1 MVGQAVEQGV
11 DGRETVELVFGQ
23 LFEHSGHIARIGDQ
37 DVAAAHPHAQHH
49 VAVKTEDVVQR
60 QGADGD
66 DLFTRRHLFERRLVP
81 GFGLDHVGHQVAV
94 QQHSTLR
101 HTGGATGVLQHSD
114 VVECQRHRLEA
125 AFGTARNRVVELDR
139 FGQAVGGHHLLD
151 VAHHVVHQ
159 RTLEQ
164 PELVT
169 HGTHHHV
176 FDGGVGQHLLQR
188 VGKVLDDDD
197 GFGARVLE
205 LVLQLTRGVQR
216 VDVHHHITGPQNGS
230 HRHRVL
236 RHVGQHDRNAVA
248 FGQAQALQVHT
259 HRAAQ
264 AVGLGVGDLL
274 AHEAVGHALGVFLE
288 ALFHQR
294 HE

>member
-1 MVGQAVEQGV
+1 M
-11 DGRETVELVFGQ
+11 FGQ
-23 LFEHSGHIARIGDQ
+23 LFEHRRHIARIGDQ
-37 DVAAAHPHAQHH
+37 DVAATHTHTQHH

-81 GFGLDHVGHQVAV
+81 GLGLDHVGHQVAV
-94 QQHSTLR
+94 QQHGPLR
-101 HTGGATGVLQHSD
+101 HTGGAAGVLQHGD

-169 HGTHHHV
+169 HGAQHHV
-176 FDGGVGQHLLQR
+176 FDGCVGQHLLQR

-205 LVLQLTRGVQR
+205 LVLQLTWGVQR